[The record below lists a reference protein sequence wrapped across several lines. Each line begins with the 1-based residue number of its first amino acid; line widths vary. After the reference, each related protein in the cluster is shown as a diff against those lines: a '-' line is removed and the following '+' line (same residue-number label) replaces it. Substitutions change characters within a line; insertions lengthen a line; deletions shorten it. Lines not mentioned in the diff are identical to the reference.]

1 MSLAHG
7 AAGAIIGPMES
18 PIDPDAPTFFEGPEK
33 KVELV
38 VAEGGPDLRALGD
51 ELWHS
56 VVAASGAQ
64 VLSQISNDHQ
74 TAYLLS
80 ESSLFVYE
88 DHLTMITCGR
98 TRLVNAV
105 GRILE
110 RIPPEQIAMLAYER
124 KNEHFPDRQPS
135 SFYDDAKQLNAWLGG
150 QAHRFGDEHDH
161 HVHLF
166 TTAKPYE
173 AHAGDT
179 TLEILM
185 HGLPEDR
192 ASRFI
197 GCTRP
202 EGTTIAAERGF
213 TAFLPD
219 FEIDEH
225 PFTPAGYSVNGIR
238 GTDYWTVHVTPE
250 ALGSYVSFETNVD
263 FRGDLSGLVRH
274 VIEVFQP
281 RSFDVVAFTPAGDAA
296 GELDMK
302 GYHFKDRVHAEL
314 AGYEVAFWHAYR
326 PIEEPRAPMRLSL

>member
-1 MSLAHG
+1 
-7 AAGAIIGPMES
+7 MES
-18 PIDPDAPTFFEGPEK
+18 RIDASAPTFFEGPEK

-56 VVAASGAQ
+56 VVAAAGAQ

-105 GRILE
+105 RRILE
-110 RIPPEQIAMLAYER
+110 RVPPDRIAMLAYER

-135 SFYDDAKQLNAWLGG
+135 SFYDDAQQLAAWLGG

-166 TTAKPYE
+166 TTATPYE
-173 AHAGDT
+173 AHPGDT

-197 GCTRP
+197 GCKRP

-213 TAFLPD
+213 TAFLPG

-238 GTDYWTVHVTPE
+238 GADYWTVHVTPE

-263 FRGDLSGLVRH
+263 FRDNLCGLVH
-274 VIEVFQP
+274 QVTEVFQP
-281 RSFDVVAFTPAGDAA
+281 RSFDVVAFTPASDRAGDLA
-296 GELDMK
+296 LN
-302 GYHFKDRVHAEL
+302 GYHIKDRVHAEL
-314 AGYEVAFWHAYR
+314 AGYAIAFWHAYR
-326 PIEEPRAPMRLSL
+326 PIEEPRAPMRLCL